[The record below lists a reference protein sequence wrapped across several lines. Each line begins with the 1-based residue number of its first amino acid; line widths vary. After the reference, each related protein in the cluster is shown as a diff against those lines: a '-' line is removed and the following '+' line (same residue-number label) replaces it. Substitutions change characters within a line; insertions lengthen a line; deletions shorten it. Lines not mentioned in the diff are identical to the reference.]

1 MMQSN
6 RYENRARA
14 IVRWFALGAIMA
26 LCACAKPV
34 EAPKPRWLEGA
45 KPTYDYPITNPYA
58 ATIIA
63 VPASMQIKAEGVPAT
78 QERKLNVFSNRPV
91 PEGFWYQK
99 QLRYGVVLQNHAA
112 PVAYV
117 LAGTGADWRAG
128 NMRLLADILYLS
140 GFHVV
145 LLPSPTHPNF
155 IVSASGNFTP
165 GRPRQG
171 AEDLYKV
178 IGLIDA
184 GLAKEIGV
192 TGHVLTGY
200 SLGALD
206 AAFTAR
212 LDADRHQMNFQ
223 RVLLIN
229 PPLDL
234 AASMD
239 RIDRMLYRGLP
250 NGVDGLDAFIDGAL
264 ARLAAVSTGGDAL
277 DFNNEH
283 LLLDAYNT
291 FRPGDD
297 KLATTIG
304 LSFRFAA
311 ANMIFTSDVMSHAGY
326 IFPKNREFTTD
337 TPLNDTLAVAL
348 RTGFTNYFE
357 EVYTERYMAENPGL
371 TKESLLSEG
380 KLESLAS
387 FFATNPQIG
396 LLTNEDDL
404 ILAPGDAE
412 RLAAMFGDRAILF
425 PSGGHMGNLGHPAV
439 ARAIADFMRGVR

>member
-1 MMQSN
+1 MGSDLLNIGLKRM
-6 RYENRARA
+6 A
-14 IVRWFALGAIMA
+14 ALCVALA
-26 LCACAKPV
+26 LCACAKPL
-34 EAPKPRWLEGA
+34 EAPKPDWLEGA
-45 KPTYDYPITNPYA
+45 KPVYDYPITNPYA

-63 VPASMQIKAEGVPAT
+63 VPAEMRIKEEGVPPT
-78 QERKLNVFSNRPV
+78 QERQLRVFANRAV
-91 PEGFWYQK
+91 PEGLWYQK
-99 QLRYGVVLQNHAA
+99 NLRYGVVLQTYAA

-117 LAGTGADWRAG
+117 VAGTGADWRAG
-128 NMRLLADILYLS
+128 NMRLLAQILYLS

-178 IGLIDA
+178 MGLIDA
-184 GLAKEIGV
+184 ELAREVSI

-200 SLGALD
+200 SLGSLD

-212 LDADRHQMNFQ
+212 LDAERHALNFQ

-234 AASMD
+234 AASMA
-239 RIDRMLYRGLP
+239 RIDQMLYRGLP

-283 LLLDAYNT
+283 LLLDAYKI

-311 ANMIFTSDVMSHAGY
+311 ANMIMTSDVMSHAGY
-326 IFPKNREFTTD
+326 IFPKNRAFTTS
-337 TPLNDTLAVAL
+337 TPLNEALSVAL
-348 RTGFTNYFE
+348 RTSFTNYFE
-357 EVYTERYMAENPGL
+357 EVYSERYLAEHPGL
-371 TKESLLSEG
+371 TKESLLAEG
-380 KLESLAS
+380 QLEILAP
-387 FFATNPQIG
+387 FFARNPQIG
-396 LLTNEDDL
+396 LIENRDDL
-404 ILAPGDAE
+404 ILGAGDAE
-412 RLAAMFGDRAILF
+412 RLAAMFGDRAVVF
-425 PSGGHMGNLGHPAV
+425 PSGGHMGNLAHPAV